1 MNAFKTPLFAIA
13 LAASATT
20 ISAQAAETTN
30 FDVTITITATC
41 DIEAAAATDVNFG
54 SVTSL
59 ATNVDN
65 NGSLTVNC
73 TPGTAYNIALNNGQ
87 NGTSVNTR
95 AMSNGTVEVPYQ
107 LYRQAARGPGDVWGN
122 VVGTNTLAGTG
133 TGANVSHTVYGR
145 VPSANFPA
153 DTYVDVV
160 TATVIF

>member
-1 MNAFKTPLFAIA
+1 MNTSKIRLLVVA
-13 LAASATT
+13 LAASASAL
-20 ISAQAAETTN
+20 SAQAAETTT

-73 TPGTAYNIALNNGQ
+73 TPGTAYNIALDNGQ
-87 NGTSVNTR
+87 NGADVDTR

-107 LYRQAARGPGDVWGN
+107 LYRQAARGAGDVWGN
-122 VVGTNTLAGTG
+122 AVGTNTLAGTG
-133 TGANVSHTVYGR
+133 TGANVSYPVYGR

-153 DTYVDVV
+153 DTYSDVV
-160 TATVIF
+160 TATVIY